1 MMPRHSLPLLV
12 LFLLSCADPGTPDHP
27 TLDALEA
34 AILEEDVELYAS
46 DGAEGD
52 NYAWDL
58 SGAGDV
64 NGDGYGDVIVGASQ
78 DDDNASN
85 SGSAYVYLGSATGI
99 DIDSEHKLNARDG
112 SNGDN
117 FGSLVACAGDANG
130 DGYDDVIV
138 GAYWDDAGGS
148 GSGSAYVYLGS
159 AAGVDTTAETKL
171 TASDAASEDVF
182 GYAVSGAGD
191 VNGDGYDDVIVGAE
205 YDDDHGS
212 ESGSAYVYLGSA
224 SGVDP
229 AAETKLTASDGAA
242 EDWYGKSVSGAG
254 DVNGDGYDD
263 VIVGAHGDDDGGP
276 KSGTAYVYLGAA
288 GGVDIGSEAK
298 IVASDATNSSWLG
311 WAVSGAGDV
320 NGDGYDDVIVGARD
334 EDQNGYNAGAAYV
347 YLGSVGGVDTAT
359 EVKLDAS
366 DGAAEDYF
374 GHDVASVGDLNGDG
388 YADVIIGAYGADD
401 GGSMSGAVYVYLGSA
416 TGIDVGSESKHT
428 ASDAAADDRFGWRTA
443 GAGDTDGDGF
453 DDVVVSA
460 HHHVHLGSGQ
470 GVAYVLHADHVGDDD
485 DDSAGDDDDSA
496 DDDDDATG
504 DDATTGE
511 EPQDCACRHAGR
523 GPSPGVVA
531 LVALA
536 AVVRLRRRLRDHR
549 PR

>member
-112 SNGDN
+112 SIGDN

-138 GAYWDDAGGS
+138 GAYWDDAGGT

-159 AAGVDTTAETKL
+159 AAGVDRAAETKL

-224 SGVDP
+224 S
-229 AAETKLTASDGAA
+229 
-242 EDWYGKSVSGAG
+242 
-254 DVNGDGYDD
+254 
-263 VIVGAHGDDDGGP
+263 
-276 KSGTAYVYLGAA
+276 
-288 GGVDIGSEAK
+288 GVDIGSEAK